1 MKEIIFK
8 FLRGV
13 LYFLWWLFI
22 IIIITTLF
30 DWWNLIYWLLWLL
43 FWFWMLPFTYSKVKE
58 FIFKK
63 FEKISKI
70 KFILSYV
77 SIVFFWYFLFF
88 WMLTSWIATIQ
99 QNEKQ
104 EIENKTKLSIEFN
117 ENQSFTLKDNLDIK
131 IIQENIKKLTINW
144 KDINIESSNFL
155 YKYPLNL
162 WKNTISIIWYNWD
175 VKREFNKEIEKITK
189 EEEQKRIEL
198 EQQKL
203 ALEKQRLEL
212 EQQKAIEEQKQKE
225 ELAKKQAELQE
236 QERVKKAVDRMNKE
250 IDWINK
256 YNWSTYRDSVASIQI
271 EIALFSA
278 YASIVDEYI
287 NDSNPTI
294 KNLATQLKTKV
305 SNLQKKEFPQIRKA
319 YADLVSKTMW
329 EHNID
334 VLAKWTWYSTIE
346 LVWWIYAN
354 NKNIKDS
361 YVLIADMLKLLRFDR
376 ANFKWYKYDDE
387 YTYYDIES
395 LSDDKVE
402 QIK

>member
-1 MKEIIFK
+1 MKDLFFK
-8 FLRGV
+8 VLRGV
-13 LYFLWWLFI
+13 LYFFWWLFI

-30 DWWNLIYWLLWLL
+30 DWWKIIYWLFGLL
-43 FWFWMLPFTYSKVKE
+43 FWFWMLPVIYTKVKE
-58 FIFKK
+58 FVFKK
-63 FEKISKI
+63 FEKVSKI

-77 SIVFFWYFLFF
+77 LIVFFWYFLFF
-88 WMLTSWIATIQ
+88 WMLTSSITTIQ
-99 QNEKQ
+99 QNKKQ
-104 EIENKTKLSIEFN
+104 EIENKTKLNIEFN
-117 ENQSFTLKDNLDIK
+117 ENQSFTLKDELEIK

-144 KDINIESSNFL
+144 KDINIESNNFS
-155 YKYPLNL
+155 YKYPLIL
-162 WKNTISIIWYNWD
+162 WKNSISIIWYNWD
-175 VKREFNKEIEKITK
+175 IKREFNKEIDKITK
-189 EEEQKRIEL
+189 EEEQKRIEI
-198 EQQKL
+198 EQQKIE
-203 ALEKQRLEL
+203 LEKT
-212 EQQKAIEEQKQKE
+212 KALEEQKQKE
-225 ELAKKQAELQE
+225 ESVKKQAELQE

-256 YNWSTYRDSVASIQI
+256 YNWSSYRDSVASIQI
-271 EIALFSA
+271 EVALFSA
-278 YASIVDEYI
+278 YASIIDEYI

-329 EHNID
+329 EYNID

-361 YVLIADMLKLLRFDR
+361 YGLIADMLKLLRFDR

>member
-1 MKEIIFK
+1 MKEMFFK
-8 FLRGV
+8 ILRGL
-13 LYFLWWLFI
+13 LYFFWWLFI

-43 FWFWMLPFTYSKVKE
+43 FWAWMLPYTFNKVKD
-58 FIFKK
+58 FTFKK
-63 FEKISKI
+63 FEKVSKI

-77 SIVFFWYFLFF
+77 LIVFFWYFLFF

-104 EIENKTKLSIEFN
+104 EIENKTKLNVEYN
-117 ENQSFTLKDNLDIK
+117 ETQSFTLKDELEIK

-144 KDINIESSNFL
+144 KDVNVESNNFL
-155 YKYPLNL
+155 YKYPLIL

-203 ALEKQRLEL
+203 ALEKQRIEL

-225 ELAKKQAELQE
+225 ELVKKQAELQE

-250 IDWINK
+250 IEWINK
-256 YNWSTYRDSVASIQI
+256 YNWSTYRDSVTSIQI

-305 SNLQKKEFPQIRKA
+305 SNLQKKEFPKIRKA

-334 VLAKWTWYSTIE
+334 VMAKWTWYSTIE
-346 LVWWIYAN
+346 FVWWIFAN

-361 YVLIADMLKLLRFDR
+361 YSTLSDMLKLLRFDR